1 MLWFE
6 FSTQVINNQ
15 SMGLLA
21 INRTR
26 LLGNQLFKTRTRF
39 GRVCIKYAFATL

>member
-21 INRTR
+21 INPTR
-26 LLGNQLFKTRTRF
+26 LLGNQLFKTRTRLQL
-39 GRVCIKYAFATL
+39 VQIKYAFATL